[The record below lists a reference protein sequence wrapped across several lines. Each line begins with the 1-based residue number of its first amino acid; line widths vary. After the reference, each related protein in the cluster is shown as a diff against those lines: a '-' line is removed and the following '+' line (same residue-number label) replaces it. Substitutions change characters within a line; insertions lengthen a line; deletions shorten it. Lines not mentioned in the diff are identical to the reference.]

1 MSAPPDLAPVAGFRF
16 AGIAAGIKK
25 KEGALDLGAIVA
37 DSPVPTAAVFTRNR
51 VKAAPV
57 VLAAGRL
64 QQLTARAVLVNSGNA
79 NAATGKAGMEAAEK
93 TTALL
98 AEAIGCEPDHVLP
111 CSTGVIGHVLPVAP
125 FSRSMAD
132 LAGALR
138 PDGAGDFAT
147 AILTTDKGPKV
158 AETSFEVDDITY
170 RVLAMGKGAG
180 MVHPDMATTL
190 AFVVTDAPVEG
201 KALRAVLR
209 SATDATFNRIT
220 VDGDTSTN
228 DAIIAM
234 ASGLAGG
241 EPLTGPGERA
251 LLAAFSEV
259 LGAVAQEIV
268 ADGEGA
274 QHVAR
279 IHVEGTRDSKG
290 ALEVARTVATSLLVK
305 TAMHGKDPNW
315 GRLLAA
321 AGRAG
326 VAFELEKAQVWLGDV
341 CIFRDGES
349 LLDDDTEA
357 AAGKV
362 MAADRYAIRLVL
374 GTGEGSA
381 HYDTCDLGHDYVTL
395 NADYRT

>member
-1 MSAPPDLAPVAGFRF
+1 MSDAPELTPVAGFRF
-16 AGIAAGIKK
+16 AGIASGIKK
-25 KEGALDLGAIVA
+25 KEGAIDLGAIVA

-57 VLAAGRL
+57 VLAAQRL
-64 QQLTARAVLVNSGNA
+64 HSLEARAVLVNSGNA
-79 NAATGKAGMEAAEK
+79 NAATGTAGMEAAEK
-93 TTALL
+93 STALL
-98 AEAIGCEPDHVLP
+98 AEALGCEPVDVVP

-125 FSRSMAD
+125 FSRAMGD
-132 LAGALR
+132 LVGALS
-138 PDGAGDFAT
+138 PKGAGDFALS
-147 AILTTDKGPKV
+147 ILTTDKGPKV
-158 AETSFEVDDITY
+158 AEHTFEVDETSY
-170 RVLAMGKGAG
+170 RVLAIGKGAG

-201 KALRAVLR
+201 GPLRAVLR
-209 SATDATFNRIT
+209 DATDATFNRIS

-228 DAIIAM
+228 DAIVAM

-241 EPLTGPGERA
+241 KPLTGPGERA
-251 LLAAFSEV
+251 LLDAFTAV
-259 LGAVAQEIV
+259 LGSIARQIV

-279 IHVEGTRDSKG
+279 IEVSGLRDSKG
-290 ALEVARTVATSLLVK
+290 ALQVARTVATSMLVK

-326 VAFELEKAQVWLGDV
+326 VAFEPEKSQVWLGDV

-349 LLDDDTEA
+349 LLSDETEEA
-357 AAGKV
+357 ASKV
-362 MAADRYAIRLVL
+362 MAQPEYTIRLVL
-374 GTGEGSA
+374 GSGEGSA